1 MTDGVTALIFAIG
14 FGGWIYS
21 VFMKNTMQQKPS
33 LTAAA
38 VAGVAGYLVIF
49 TLMKY
54 VFHY

>member
-33 LTAAA
+33 LIAAA

>member
-1 MTDGVTALIFAIG
+1 MTDGFTALIFAAG

-21 VFMKNTMQQKPS
+21 LMMKNTMRQQPS
-33 LTAAA
+33 LIAAG
-38 VAGVAGYLVIF
+38 VSGVAGYIVIF

>member
-21 VFMKNTMQQKPS
+21 IFMKNTMQQKPS